1 MDQPKE
7 EIKKKTKGITVGVL
21 TAIVFFLLTA
31 FLFLYITDEIVI
43 EQQSAFDNLI
53 FQNLSHFTS
62 PQTTKVMLLF
72 TFFGST
78 KFLLPAYI
86 LLAGFFLF
94 YKRNRVQ
101 SISVAAVGL
110 SSVALLFI
118 LKNIFHR
125 HRPLEPLTP
134 NVIGYSYPSGHSFSS
149 FTFFGLLTYII
160 WKTKLTNLWK
170 WILSILFILMAAC
183 IALSRV
189 YLHVHFASD
198 VIAGFCLSIIWLS
211 ISLWVIQKI
220 QREKKLETSLRIK
233 SK

>member
-1 MDQPKE
+1 VDKPTQ
-7 EIKKKTKGITVGVL
+7 EIKKKAKGLTLGLLAAIILFLITVFIFWV
-21 TAIVFFLLTA
+21 
-31 FLFLYITDEIVI
+31 ITDEIVF
-43 EQQSAFDNLI
+43 EKEGRFDDAVFKMLQHYTN
-53 FQNLSHFTS
+53 
-62 PQTTKVMLLF
+62 PATTHVMLLF

-94 YKRNRVQ
+94 YKRHRLY
-101 SISVAAVGL
+101 SLTVAVIGL
-110 SSVALLFI
+110 SSIGLLYL
-118 LKNIFHR
+118 LKDIFHR

-134 NVIGYSYPSGHSFSS
+134 NVVGYSYPSGHSFSS

-160 WKTKLTNLWK
+160 WKTDLSNLWK
-170 WILSILFILMAAC
+170 WILSVLFISLAVC

-211 ISLWVIQKI
+211 ISLWILLRI
-220 QREKKLETSLRIK
+220 QRSKKLELV
-233 SK
+233 

>member
-1 MDQPKE
+1 M
-7 EIKKKTKGITVGVL
+7 
-21 TAIVFFLLTA
+21 AIVLFLLTA
-31 FLFLYITDEIVI
+31 FLFWYITDEIVI
-43 EQQSAFDNLI
+43 EQQTSFDNSVFKI
-53 FQNLSHFTS
+53 LSQYTS
-62 PQTTKVMLLF
+62 PATTRLMLIF

-78 KFLLPAYI
+78 KFLLPAYT

-94 YKRNRVQ
+94 YKRNKVE

-110 SSVALLFI
+110 SSIALLYI

-125 HRPLEPLTP
+125 HRPLEALTS

-160 WKTKLTNLWK
+160 WNSNIRDLWK
-170 WILSILFILMAAC
+170 WILSVIFILLAAC

-198 VIAGFCLSIIWLS
+198 VIAGLCLSIIWLS
-211 ISLWVIQKI
+211 ISLWVIQKF
-220 QREKKLETSLRIK
+220 QHQKKL
-233 SK
+233 